1 MTKEKLA
8 DRIEQLINITQT
20 LLVYSKKLRKLHDE
34 YLPKTVIEKQKYTT
48 SEIVMVLRFLH
59 CSFYYDALL
68 NLNTVL
74 SPLQKDTNKKEQSIF
89 ELIDLE
95 TDQKAKKELLSQAN
109 EFRKQLKEKNLDKWR
124 HKLVGHKDIE
134 NAGDPE
140 IMYLNFIKSD
150 IIKFSEDLINQID
163 MFIKNYYEKFI
174 NKNYDVVYN
183 NTFSQMYCKSFEK
196 MLELFEKELRKQ
208 MIIIK

>member
-8 DRIEQLINITQT
+8 DRIKQLINITQT
-20 LLVYSKKLRKLHDE
+20 LLVSSKKLRKLHDK
-34 YLPKTVIEKQKYTT
+34 YRPKTGIVIEKQKYTT

-95 TDQKAKKELLSQAN
+95 IDQTNKNDLWSKAN
-109 EFRKQLKEKNLDKWR
+109 EFKKQFEENNLHKWR
-124 HKLVGHKDIE
+124 NKFVGHKDIE
-134 NAGDPE
+134 NAGDTE
-140 IMYLNFIKSD
+140 VMYLNFIKSD
-150 IIKFSEDLINQID
+150 IIKSSEDLINQID
-163 MFIKNYYEKFI
+163 KFI
-174 NKNYDVVYN
+174 IKNYDVVYN

>member
-95 TDQKAKKELLSQAN
+95 IDQTNKNDLWSKAN
-109 EFRKQLKEKNLDKWR
+109 EFKKQFEENNLHKWR
-124 HKLVGHKDIE
+124 NKFVGHKDIE
-134 NAGDPE
+134 NAGDTE
-140 IMYLNFIKSD
+140 VMYLNFIKSD

-163 MFIKNYYEKFI
+163 MFI

>member
-95 TDQKAKKELLSQAN
+95 IDQTNKNDLWSKAN
-109 EFRKQLKEKNLDKWR
+109 EFKKQFEENNLHKWR
-124 HKLVGHKDIE
+124 NKFVGHKDIE
-134 NAGDPE
+134 NAGDTE
-140 IMYLNFIKSD
+140 VMYLNFIKSD
-150 IIKFSEDLINQID
+150 IIKSSEDLINQID
-163 MFIKNYYEKFI
+163 KFI
-174 NKNYDVVYN
+174 IKNYDVVYN